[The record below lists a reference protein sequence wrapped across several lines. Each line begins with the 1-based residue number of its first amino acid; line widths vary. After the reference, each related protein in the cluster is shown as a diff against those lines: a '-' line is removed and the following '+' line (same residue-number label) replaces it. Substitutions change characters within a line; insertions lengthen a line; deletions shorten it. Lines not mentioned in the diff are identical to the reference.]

1 MKDRSQTIINVCL
14 AIFVA
19 TTIYNT
25 NQLNDKIDTL
35 ERESFSNAESNAE
48 SIKFDATLEQRVQS
62 NFVYIEGLT
71 EAVVLNRKN
80 IEITFENTESID
92 QIFEDMALTL
102 NETVDY
108 TNVNKEELYE
118 LKGNLKKIID
128 FLDGIYGN

>member
-92 QIFEDMALTL
+92 KTFEGMALTL

>member
-1 MKDRSQTIINVCL
+1 MEKHTQTIINVCL

-48 SIKFDATLEQRVQS
+48 SIKFDATLVQEVQS
-62 NFVYIEGLT
+62 NFDYIEGLT

-92 QIFEDMALTL
+92 KTFDDMALTL

-108 TNVNKEELYE
+108 ANVNKEEIDA
-118 LKGNLKKIID
+118 LKRDLKKIID

>member
-48 SIKFDATLEQRVQS
+48 SIKFDATLVQRVQS
-62 NFVYIEGLT
+62 NFDYIEGLT
-71 EAVVLNRKN
+71 EAVGWNRKN
-80 IEITFENTESID
+80 ILITFENTESID

-118 LKGNLKKIID
+118 LKRDLKKIID

>member
-1 MKDRSQTIINVCL
+1 M
-14 AIFVA
+14 
-19 TTIYNT
+19 
-25 NQLNDKIDTL
+25 
-35 ERESFSNAESNAE
+35 
-48 SIKFDATLEQRVQS
+48 QS